1 METCWVLW
9 APWAG
14 FCEHPISRLYAK
26 AVSVE
31 DASEM
36 IPCYQEAS
44 KRRGKKM
51 KKESSSWD
59 YASAHGIHRKEH
71 VNHLVCEKYRALER
85 TLITKQVT
93 LLKCGKHCHTLGNF
107 KHWPNT
113 NLKI

>member
-1 METCWVLW
+1 M
-9 APWAG
+9 
-14 FCEHPISRLYAK
+14 
-26 AVSVE
+26 E

-71 VNHLVCEKYRALER
+71 VSHLVCEKYRP
-85 TLITKQVT
+85 
-93 LLKCGKHCHTLGNF
+93 GKHANHKTANF
-107 KHWPNT
+107 
-113 NLKI
+113 LLL